1 MSLWLP
7 LIFLIFAS
15 NQGRPFLFM
24 FCPSFIFWFRKILYT
39 KKTQSHF
46 GCHCESLWVLCCNYS
61 NWIWVLSIPF
71 VFCSALAVP
80 SGLWYLIFAPGQPGN
95 LSFFIKSICWA
106 PWISQFQ
113 STELPSIFHKAQPC
127 VLRTV
132 FEIWIDWILQAF
144 KKTSL
149 AIVYLRQKWVTC
161 GARGLFKVCSLLLF
175 YF

>member
-1 MSLWLP
+1 MKPTSVKSCAMSLWLP

-15 NQGRPFLFM
+15 NQGRPFLLM
-24 FCPSFIFWFRKILYT
+24 FCPNFIFWFRKILYT

-80 SGLWYLIFAPGQPGN
+80 SGLWYLIFVPGQPGN

-113 STELPSIFHKAQPC
+113 STELLQFFIKHS
-127 VLRTV
+127 LV
-132 FEIWIDWILQAF
+132 FLELF
-144 KKTSL
+144 LKYKLTGSYKLSKKQ
-149 AIVYLRQKWVTC
+149 V
-161 GARGLFKVCSLLLF
+161 
-175 YF
+175 